1 MDSDGHKKLERSVD
15 RIFSFINILKITSN
29 VSAFRKWLN
38 EYHKIN
44 DDNKIFEGY
53 RFFIDVCIR
62 GFINS
67 IIYDDSIGLDEDFT
81 FFRARFVGVDI
92 DDIPNTCNKII
103 FLKNIWKL
111 TKNIRK
117 SKNWEEIS
125 VSIKDIEILFS
136 IFDVIYKQNV
146 SPIKDLN
153 KKDAL
158 KFATIF
164 NTHIFLNDTSK
175 GLPLA
180 YLLAPILKSSAKEE
194 SLESAYTG
202 YTYILQYLWFALLG
216 KNKFRKSSLM
226 KLDKAHDIYSKDA
239 EKQIELEAGLP
250 ISEEDIK
257 KEFMESNNKIIKY
270 EQLTED
276 ESASWI
282 DVEERSDKYLK
293 TLNDEKN
300 RLFKPKNWFALDM
313 FFGIIQKEII
323 EPIKKQTEMKSVLY
337 GFLKIKGNIN
347 KKFVEKFLATDGLKN
362 PEYLVKNDNKYLKK
376 RLDCFF
382 LWYQANVLDTQ
393 KLSVFNGVPA
403 FTSALIGCVHKNKYF
418 RNRDEIFILRFK
430 HPVEG
435 IRGFDISYGL
445 LIEGLGGLVD
455 YSGWLIFFDCAT
467 DYSGFG
473 GSLYAEAEMF
483 IKKFTD
489 DKSLKTTEVIIDKK
503 VFKEY
508 LAEKSIASVFDEIKH
523 LTPLGTYTDLSI
535 SEIKN
540 KMNVFIGDIKGKF
553 FEYLFFIWL
562 IEEKQS
568 KYEKII
574 SDVLVNKEQIDVYAE
589 AENRIDLFEC
599 KVNLHGDEI
608 DLTIE
613 QIKNKLKA
621 VRPQKKELI
630 PFLVVYSP
638 ITDVNKK
645 KFEDDEE
652 IRVISDFKEKIQNW
666 RKLSGNSRKT
676 IFEILNF
683 YN

>member
-1 MDSDGHKKLERSVD
+1 MDSEGHKKLERSVD

-29 VSAFRKWLN
+29 ASAFRKWLN

-67 IIYDDSIGLDEDFT
+67 IIYDDSIDLDEDFT

-103 FLKNIWKL
+103 FIKNIWKL

-125 VSIKDIEILFS
+125 VSIKDVEILFS
-136 IFDVIYKQNV
+136 VFDLIYKRNV

-164 NTHIFLNDTSK
+164 NTNIFLNDTSK
-175 GLPLA
+175 GLPHA

-194 SLESAYTG
+194 SLENAYAG
-202 YTYILQYLWFALLG
+202 YTYVLQYLWFVLLG

-226 KLDKAHDIYSKDA
+226 KLDKAHDIYSEDA
-239 EKQIELEAGLP
+239 EKQIELEAGVP
-250 ISEEDIK
+250 ISEEEIK
-257 KEFMESNNKIIKY
+257 KEFMENNKNKIKY
-270 EQLTED
+270 EQITED

-282 DVEERSDKYLK
+282 EVEELSDKDLIR
-293 TLNDEKN
+293 LNDEKN
-300 RLFKPKNWFALDM
+300 RLFKLKNWFALDM
-313 FFGIIQKEII
+313 FFGIVQKEII
-323 EPIKKQTEMKSVLY
+323 EPIEKQTEKKSVLN
-337 GFLKIKGNIN
+337 GFLMRKGNIN
-347 KKFVEKFLATDGLKN
+347 KKLLEKFLATNGLKN
-362 PEYLVKNDNKYLKK
+362 PEYLVKTDNKYLKK
-376 RLDCFF
+376 KLDYFF
-382 LWYQANVLDTQ
+382 LWYQANILDTQ

-403 FTSALIGCVHKNKYF
+403 FTSTLIGCVHKNKYF
-418 RNRDEIFILRFK
+418 RNNDEIFILRFK

-435 IRGFDISYGL
+435 VQGFDISYGL
-445 LIEGLGGLVD
+445 LIEGFGGFVD

-503 VFKEY
+503 IFKEY

-523 LTPLGTYTDLSI
+523 QTPLGIYTDLSI

-540 KMNVFIGDIKGKF
+540 KMNVFIGDVKGKF
-553 FEYLFFIWL
+553 FEYLFFVWL
-562 IEEKQS
+562 IEENQS
-568 KYEKII
+568 KYEKITPD
-574 SDVLVNKEQIDVYAE
+574 SLVNKEQIDVYAE
-589 AENRIDLFEC
+589 TEDRIDLFEC
-599 KVNLHGDEI
+599 KVNLHDDEM
-608 DLTIE
+608 DTTIE

-621 VRPQKKELI
+621 MQPQNKEII
-630 PFLVVYSP
+630 PHLVVYSP
-638 ITDVNKK
+638 ITDAHKK
-645 KFEDDEE
+645 RFEDDEE
-652 IRVISDFKEKIQNW
+652 IRVFSDFKEKIQNW